1 MARTPDS
8 RKNRRVVLPLVAL
21 VVGSGAL
28 AFASVPLYRLFCQV
42 TGFGGTPQV
51 ATAAPAVPLDRV
63 MTIRFNADTDPHLPW
78 VFQPA
83 QREIRIQVGEQ
94 ALAFYRATNKAA
106 EPVVGHAVFN
116 VTPHKAG
123 AYFDK
128 IDCFCFSEQ
137 RLEPG
142 ESVDMPVTFFID
154 PEIAKDRKMDGIQT
168 ITLSYTFFRAET
180 EGSRRDA
187 SLRTG
192 N

>member
-1 MARTPDS
+1 MASSRDS
-8 RKNRRVVLPLVAL
+8 GKNRRVVLPLVA
-21 VVGSGAL
+21 VAVGSGAL

-51 ATAAPAVPLDRV
+51 AAEAPAVPIDRM
-63 MTIRFNADTDPHLPW
+63 MTVRFNADTDPHLPW
-78 VFQPA
+78 VFQPV
-83 QREIRIQVGEQ
+83 QREIRVQVGEQ
-94 ALAFYRATNKAA
+94 ALAFYRATNKSDQ
-106 EPVVGHAVFN
+106 PVVGNAVFN

-154 PEIAKDRKMDGIQT
+154 PEIAKDRKMDGVGT

-180 EGSRRDA
+180 EGSRPHA
-187 SLRTG
+187 ALRTG

>member
-1 MARTPDS
+1 MDRNADS
-8 RKNRRVVLPLVAL
+8 RKNRWVVLPLVA
-21 VVGSGAL
+21 VVIGSGAL

-42 TGFGGTPQV
+42 TGFGGTPQI
-51 ATAAPAVPLDRV
+51 AAAAPETPVDRM
-63 MTIRFNADTDPHLPW
+63 MTVRFNADTDPHLPW
-78 VFQPA
+78 VFQPVE
-83 QREIRIQVGEQ
+83 REIRVRVGEQ
-94 ALAFYRATNKAA
+94 ALAFYRATNKSA
-106 EPVVGHAVFN
+106 EPVVGTAVFN

-154 PEIAKDRKMDGIQT
+154 PEIMKDRKMDGVGT
-168 ITLSYTFFRAET
+168 ITLSYTFFRTEA
-180 EGSRRDA
+180 EGSRPHA
-187 SLRTG
+187 ALRTG